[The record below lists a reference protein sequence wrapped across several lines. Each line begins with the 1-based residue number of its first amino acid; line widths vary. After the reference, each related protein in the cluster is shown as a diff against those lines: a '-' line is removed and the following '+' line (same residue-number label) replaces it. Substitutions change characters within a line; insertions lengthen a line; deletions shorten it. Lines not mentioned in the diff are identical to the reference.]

1 MYLYKFKARVHVD
14 GHYTVEDPHC
24 PSEWRGSGVYD
35 REIATWI
42 DTDVELWAKSYG
54 EAEKL
59 ILGYDFADG
68 TVIDIE
74 DVFIKKIEYLCCAKE
89 TEADDDIVLSDPD
102 WKEEP
107 RYEGPDPDDYYDRKR
122 EEKYE

>member
-35 REIATWI
+35 HEIATWI

-54 EAEKL
+54 EAESL
-59 ILGYDFADG
+59 ILGYNFADG
-68 TVIDIE
+68 TVVDVEDICIE
-74 DVFIKKIEYLCCAKE
+74 KIEYLCCGE
-89 TEADDDIVLSDPD
+89 EDYADDELVLSDPEWNENEVD
-102 WKEEP
+102 D
-107 RYEGPDPDDYYDRKR
+107 GPDPDDYYDRKR
-122 EEKYE
+122 EEKGE